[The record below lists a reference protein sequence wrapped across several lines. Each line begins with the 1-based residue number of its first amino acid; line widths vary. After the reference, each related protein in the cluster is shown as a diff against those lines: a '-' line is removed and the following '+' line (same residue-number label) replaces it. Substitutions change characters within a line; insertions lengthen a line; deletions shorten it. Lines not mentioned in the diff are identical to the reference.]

1 MKNFILFAAIAW
13 TIGCGAKKQE
23 QPAKV
28 ESPHAG
34 ATVQQQAQS
43 RQIRGTVV
51 ETLEAKGFTY
61 ARLQTDGGD
70 EWIVLPTTTLTAGQK
85 LEVTGQMVTEKFV
98 SKSLGRTFD
107 KVTFVEVEGGAPHG
121 EMPAEEANVPVQ
133 SAPEAK
139 AAEAKPAAAKAAGAA
154 KSVSEVLAAR
164 ASLGDQTVVVRGK
177 VAKSLNGIMGKNWVH
192 LREGSDDL
200 TFTTD
205 EVVKVGDVVTLQGV
219 VRLDKD
225 FGAGYKYAMIIEDA
239 RVVR

>member
-1 MKNFILFAAIAW
+1 MKNFILFAAIALV
-13 TIGCGAKKQE
+13 IGCGAEKKE

-28 ESPHAG
+28 ASPHG
-34 ATVQQQAQS
+34 GTTVQQAKPG
-43 RQIRGTVV
+43 QIRGTVV

-70 EWIVLPTTTLTAGQK
+70 EWIVLPTTPLVAGQK

-107 KVTFVEVEGGAPHG
+107 KVTFVEIEGLPAHGNEPVAESAAP
-121 EMPAEEANVPVQ
+121 EEKT
-133 SAPEAK
+133 PEAK
-139 AAEAKPAAAKAAGAA
+139 PSKSEAAGGA
-154 KSVSEVLAAR
+154 KSVSELLAAR
-164 ASLGDQTVVVRGK
+164 ASLADQTVVVRGK
-177 VAKSLNGIMGKNWVH
+177 VAKSLTGIMGKNWIH

-200 TFTTD
+200 TITTA
-205 EVVKVGDVVTLQGV
+205 ETVKVGEVVTLEGV

-225 FGAGYKYAMIIEDA
+225 FGAGYKYAMIVEDA